1 MPYEQKN
8 NPFKKLV
15 SNIKS
20 GLNIKAPNVKKEMD
34 WKHGLGEFASK
45 ETRRKP
51 GESKFQYDVRM
62 RKEARRAK
70 GAMHDPDS
78 DKLPT
83 GVDATPYGDIPE
95 EQQIVSTNTNDLRP
109 TGESFVPEEFKGE
122 AGDKFRYRRTGEY
135 TEIVDGEPA
144 TYDEFEFMDPN
155 RPELGWIPAGQNVGQ
170 GVNWQGFNA
179 INQLYKKRKTQGK
192 LFDSPVE

>member
-8 NPFKKLV
+8 NPFRKLV
-15 SNIKS
+15 SDIGSALGKLNIKS
-20 GLNIKAPNVKKEMD
+20 PDRFSPTSQQAFSKAQTKRFDHQK
-34 WKHGLGEFASK
+34 
-45 ETRRKP
+45 
-51 GESKFQYDVRM
+51 ESKFQYDIRM

-70 GAMHDPDS
+70 EAMHDPDS

-83 GVDATPYGDIPE
+83 GVDATPYGGIPE

-122 AGDKFRYRRTGEY
+122 AGDKFRYRRTGEH
-135 TEIVDGEPA
+135 DG
-144 TYDEFEFMDPN
+144 YHEFEFMDPN

-170 GVNWQGFNA
+170 EVDWKGFNA
-179 INQLYKKRKTQGK
+179 ISLLYEKRRTQGK